1 MKHPIKENACYVVHQ
16 GFGDIYEMFGGRTD
30 LLNYPEKSMNQ
41 FKLRSGIRYEK
52 SIITE
57 SAQMISCYD
66 KKNVYMWEN
75 GEWVNPDEQTFAT
88 SYEII
93 ESEVLGFTN
102 SIPMNVINSESVKE
116 LKLKLQEQY
125 KL

>member
-1 MKHPIKENACYVVHQ
+1 MKHPIKENVCYVVHQ

-30 LLNYPEKSMNQ
+30 LLNYPEKSMTQ

-93 ESEVLGFTN
+93 ESEVLGFTK